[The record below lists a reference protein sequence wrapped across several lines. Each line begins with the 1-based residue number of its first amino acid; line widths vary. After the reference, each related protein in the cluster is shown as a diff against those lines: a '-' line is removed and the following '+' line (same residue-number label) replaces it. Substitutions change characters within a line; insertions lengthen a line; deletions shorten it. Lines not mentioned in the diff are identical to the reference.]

1 MKIQASSYTDIKEI
15 LTVPINLPYIVNRI
29 VGMVIFIILMA
40 LGAFVRVYLPFTPVP
55 FTLQTLFA
63 LLSGAFLGSIWGV
76 GSMGL
81 YLFMGA
87 CGFPI
92 FAGASCG
99 LLYILGP
106 TGGYLIGFMVA
117 AWIVGNI
124 IGPGSNLSWLKII
137 AGLSLAT
144 SSIFILGITQLIL
157 WGKCN
162 LTQAL
167 FMGFFPFVPGSI
179 VKILLAA
186 AIIKRF
192 KRR

>member
-1 MKIQASSYTDIKEI
+1 MKIQAYSYTDIKEI
-15 LTVPINLPYIVNRI
+15 LTLPINLPYIVNRI
-29 VGMVIFIILMA
+29 MGMGIFIILMA

-55 FTLQTLFA
+55 FTLQTLFV
-63 LLSGAFLGSIWGV
+63 LLAGAFLGSVWGA
-76 GSMGL
+76 GTMGL
-81 YLFMGA
+81 YLLMGA

-106 TGGYLIGFMVA
+106 TGGYLIGFVVA

-124 IGPGSNLSWLKII
+124 IGSGSNHSWAKII
-137 AGLSLAT
+137 GVLFLAT
-144 SSIFILGITQLIL
+144 SAIFILGITQLIL

-167 FMGFFPFVPGSI
+167 YMGFFPFIPGSI
-179 VKILLAA
+179 FKIFLAA
-186 AIIKRF
+186 TIIKRF